1 MTAEDQAPERDS
13 AIAAYKNV
21 LRGVLDA
28 RPSGTRQRLAD
39 AMSNN
44 RSFITQIV
52 NPAYATPIPG
62 RHVETIF
69 EICHFSA
76 RERELFLASYHL
88 AHPGRLKLAGEDA
101 HLRRIVLHVPDA
113 GSAARNRRFD
123 DMMAEVARR
132 IAAFSADAT
141 ADDDEEK
148 PAGET

>member
-1 MTAEDQAPERDS
+1 MTADDQAPGRDD
-13 AIAAYKNV
+13 AIAAYKNM

-39 AMSNN
+39 AMSKN

-62 RHVETIF
+62 RHIETIF

-76 RERELFLASYHL
+76 RERELFIASYHI
-88 AHPGRLKLAGEDA
+88 AHPGRLKLAGPDS
-101 HLRRIVLHVPDA
+101 HQRRLVLHVPDL
-113 GSAARNRRFD
+113 GGAARNRRFD
-123 DMMAEVARR
+123 DMMADVAQKV
-132 IAAFSADAT
+132 AVFVAGGSGA
-141 ADDDEEK
+141 DDEEK

>member
-1 MTAEDQAPERDS
+1 MTAADQASERDD

-39 AMSNN
+39 AMSKN

-62 RHVETIF
+62 RHIETIF
-69 EICHFSA
+69 EICHFSM

-88 AHPGRLKLAGEDA
+88 AHPGRLKLAGEDT
-101 HLRRIVLHVPDA
+101 HLRRLVVHVPDL
-113 GSAARNRRFD
+113 GSAVRNRRFD
-123 DMMAEVARR
+123 DMMAEVAQK
-132 IAAFSADAT
+132 IAAFSAGGIAT
-141 ADDDEEK
+141 DDDERS
-148 PAGET
+148 AGEI

>member
-52 NPAYATPIPG
+52 NPAYVTPIPR
-62 RHVETIF
+62 RHIETIF

-88 AHPGRLKLAGEDA
+88 AHPGRLKLAGADTR
-101 HLRRIVLHVPDA
+101 LRRLVLHVPDL
-113 GSAARNRRFD
+113 GSAVRNRRFD
-123 DMMAEVARR
+123 HMMADVAEK
-132 IAAFSADAT
+132 IAALSAGGNA
-141 ADDDEEK
+141 ADDEEK
-148 PAGET
+148 SAGEK